1 MRNIFS
7 ATQTEGDPFKVGG
20 GRYQLIVKDWAA
32 EVKLQIEE
40 PETDPIEWIDTNQS
54 WSDNGVKVFW
64 LSHEATY
71 RVISGSAGAT
81 AYLQLIS
88 LRDV

>member
-1 MRNIFS
+1 MRNIFN

-20 GRYQLIVKDWAA
+20 GRYQLVVKDWVD
-32 EVKLQIEE
+32 EIKLQVQE
-40 PETDPIEWIDTNQS
+40 PETDPIKFIDTNQS
-54 WSDNGVKVFW
+54 WDDNGVKVFW
-64 LSHEATY
+64 LSHEGVY

>member
-1 MRNIFS
+1 MREIFS
-7 ATQTEGDPFKVGG
+7 ATQTEGTPFKVGG
-20 GRYQLIVKDWAA
+20 GRYQLIVKDWVD
-32 EVKLQIEE
+32 EIKLQIQE

-54 WSDNGVKVFW
+54 WDDNGVQVFW
-64 LSHEATY
+64 LSHEGVY